1 MTVSTATDTKTVDS
15 KRLSSSLSCHVL
27 DTSRGQPAEGIVLE
41 VLHLDAQQP
50 LAEGRTDAD
59 GRFRFDGLSLDAG
72 HYTLRFHTADYC
84 EQQFGE
90 AFFPRVDLHFS
101 VNEQRHYHLPLL
113 LSPYAYSSYRGS

>member
-1 MTVSTATDTKTVDS
+1 MTVSKNPDSTRVDTAAIF
-15 KRLSSSLSCHVL
+15 SSLSCHVL
-27 DTSRGQPAEGIVLE
+27 DTSRGLPAEGIVLE
-41 VLHLDAQQP
+41 VLRLDAQQP

-59 GRFRFDGLSLDAG
+59 GRFRFDDLSLDAG

-90 AFFPRVDLHFS
+90 AFFPRVDVHFS